1 VEIFPSPTEVSC
13 IALPSRLRYLLRQG
27 HTGDAREDAHMA
39 IVTLKGMIWETKAR
53 RSEALV
59 RKMSDFSGCVSSG
72 GEVSQRVMAKRRFG

>member
-1 VEIFPSPTEVSC
+1 
-13 IALPSRLRYLLRQG
+13 
-27 HTGDAREDAHMA
+27 MA